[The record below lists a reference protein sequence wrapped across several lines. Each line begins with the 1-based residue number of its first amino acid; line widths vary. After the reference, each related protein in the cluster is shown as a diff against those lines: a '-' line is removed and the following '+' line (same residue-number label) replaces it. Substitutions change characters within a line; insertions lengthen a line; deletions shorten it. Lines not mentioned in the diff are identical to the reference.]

1 MLRGSTFR
9 SSKPKEAAAPAVST
23 PGSERDSLD
32 ESTINGQ
39 TEAIAPEEGPEGE
52 SDAGKLK
59 QLLSVLKK
67 VIGVKVCVYEW
78 CGLAP
83 GMASPDVPYHRA
95 GPRESTAELARQ
107 PPRTARQPRMVALSR
122 STRLCVLHPSQAVYR
137 VCAEA
142 YRVESAES
150 IIPIPQ
156 YSQPLERRTSM
167 H

>member
-67 VIGVKVCVYEW
+67 VIGVKVRLSVSSAW
-78 CGLAP
+78 
-83 GMASPDVPYHRA
+83 MASPDVPYHRA
-95 GPRESTAELARQ
+95 GSRESTAELARQ
-107 PPRTARQPRMVALSR
+107 PPRTARQSRVVALPR
-122 STRLCVLHPSQAVYR
+122 STRLCVLHSKRFTVR
-137 VCAEA
+137 AEA

-150 IIPIPQ
+150 TNPIPQ
-156 YSQPLERRTSM
+156 YSQRLERRTSM